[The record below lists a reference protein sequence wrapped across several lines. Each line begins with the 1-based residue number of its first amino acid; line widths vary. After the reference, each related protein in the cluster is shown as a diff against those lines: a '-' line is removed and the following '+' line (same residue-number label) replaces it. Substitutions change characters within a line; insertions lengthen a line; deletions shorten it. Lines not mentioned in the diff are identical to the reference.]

1 VLFRSYRVATAL
13 DTVRAI
19 FAVDGAELVDPPV
32 VQPAGPYVDL
42 SGEDVR
48 GRLFLVSGPTGE
60 ALCLRPDL
68 TLPVCRLH
76 LERHPTGA
84 TPATYRYEGK
94 AFRAAPEGDTRSS
107 EFVQVGL
114 ERFAPTDPKAA
125 EINAVALGAEAARAA
140 GATLT
145 DVVLGEAGLFDAV
158 VDALDVGPGARA
170 RIHRAFASGKAM
182 AQAGR
187 APRHTP
193 LAAALEG
200 LDLPQATRALDD
212 IYALAGVTPVGGRR
226 PEDIAARL
234 LERAGGDDVSD
245 ETLAT
250 LQALADVDDTPAAAL
265 DRAGK
270 LARQLGADIDARLDA
285 CAARLTDLSAA
296 DVPMECARFSVSFA
310 RRFEY
315 YDGLVFELCDA
326 ALGTARTLAAGGRYD
341 PLVAR
346 LGAPT
351 PVPAVG
357 VALRPGRVAA
367 SAEVN
372 R

>member
-1 VLFRSYRVATAL
+1 VLFRS
-13 DTVRAI
+13 
-19 FAVDGAELVDPPV
+19 
-32 VQPAGPYVDL
+32 
-42 SGEDVR
+42 
-48 GRLFLVSGPTGE
+48 
-60 ALCLRPDL
+60 
-68 TLPVCRLH
+68 
-76 LERHPTGA
+76 HPTGA